1 MNLREFSKKTGI
13 PLSTISKAL
22 GDYKDVN
29 IDTKNKIVELAKK
42 YNYVPNLYAKTLA
55 SGQTFSVGLVLPFTY
70 SYEQKI
76 TLIDFIEN
84 IHSKLNS
91 INIPVIMLFA
101 KDDEEEIEA
110 LDKLINYHKVRLI
123 LLNNTKINDNRI
135 KYLDSKNIHY
145 ITWGRCEKNSTKY
158 SWIDEDIE
166 FSNNLAINHLLEKGH
181 KRIGYIDTD
190 LNLYYFSLRKKYFIQ
205 SLNKN
210 KIRVNEE
217 YFVNGYRDDRQKT
230 KKNIQ
235 NLLLKNE
242 EITALFVSSHLFAM
256 HVIDACKELNKK
268 IGKDISLIS
277 FDSNI
282 LSFLAPNIT
291 VVSQVAKETNENFIK
306 IINSKI
312 NNLNKNYNYLYK
324 TKLID
329 NNSVISI

>member
-1 MNLREFSKKTGI
+1 M
-13 PLSTISKAL
+13 
-22 GDYKDVN
+22 
-29 IDTKNKIVELAKK
+29 
-42 YNYVPNLYAKTLA
+42 
-55 SGQTFSVGLVLPFTY
+55 VLPFTY

-101 KDDEEEIEA
+101 KDDKEEIEA

-145 ITWGRCEKNSTKY
+145 ITWGRCGKNSTKY

-190 LNLYYFSLRKKYFIQ
+190 LNLNYFSLRKKYFIQ

-210 KIRVNEE
+210 KVKVNEE
-217 YFVNGYRDDRQKT
+217 YFVNGYRDDKQKT

-291 VVSQVAKETNENFIK
+291 VVSQVANETNEHFIK

>member
-29 IDTKNKIVELAKK
+29 IDTKNKIIELAKK

-101 KDDEEEIEA
+101 KDDKEEIEA
-110 LDKLINYHKVRLI
+110 LNKLINYHKVRLI

-145 ITWGRCEKNSTKY
+145 ITWGRCGKNATKY

-166 FSNNLAINHLLEKGH
+166 FSNNLAINHLLKKGH
-181 KRIGYIDTD
+181 KRIGHIDTD
-190 LNLYYFSLRKKYFIQ
+190 LNLNYFSLRKKYFIQ

-210 KIRVNEE
+210 KVKVNEE

-291 VVSQVAKETNENFIK
+291 VVSQVAKETNEHFIK

>member
-1 MNLREFSKKTGI
+1 MKILITGSSGFI
-13 PLSTISKAL
+13 
-22 GDYKDVN
+22 GFH
-29 IDTKNKIVELAKK
+29 LAKK
-42 YNYVPNLYAKTLA
+42 
-55 SGQTFSVGLVLPFTY
+55 
-70 SYEQKI
+70 
-76 TLIDFIEN
+76 
-84 IHSKLNS
+84 
-91 INIPVIMLFA
+91 
-101 KDDEEEIEA
+101 
-110 LDKLINYHKVRLI
+110 
-123 LLNNTKINDNRI
+123 
-135 KYLDSKNIHY
+135 
-145 ITWGRCEKNSTKY
+145 
-158 SWIDEDIE
+158 
-166 FSNNLAINHLLEKGH
+166 LLEKGH

-190 LNLYYFSLRKKYFIQ
+190 LNLNYFSLRKKYFIQ

-210 KIRVNEE
+210 KVKVNEE
-217 YFVNGYRDDRQKT
+217 YFVNGYRDDKQKT

-291 VVSQVAKETNENFIK
+291 VVSQVANETNEHFIK

>member
-1 MNLREFSKKTGI
+1 M
-13 PLSTISKAL
+13 
-22 GDYKDVN
+22 
-29 IDTKNKIVELAKK
+29 
-42 YNYVPNLYAKTLA
+42 
-55 SGQTFSVGLVLPFTY
+55 
-70 SYEQKI
+70 
-76 TLIDFIEN
+76 
-84 IHSKLNS
+84 
-91 INIPVIMLFA
+91 
-101 KDDEEEIEA
+101 
-110 LDKLINYHKVRLI
+110 
-123 LLNNTKINDNRI
+123 
-135 KYLDSKNIHY
+135 
-145 ITWGRCEKNSTKY
+145 
-158 SWIDEDIE
+158 
-166 FSNNLAINHLLEKGH
+166 
-181 KRIGYIDTD
+181 
-190 LNLYYFSLRKKYFIQ
+190 
-205 SLNKN
+205 NKN
-210 KIRVNEE
+210 KVKVNEE
-217 YFVNGYRDDRQKT
+217 YFVNGYRDDKQKT

>member
-29 IDTKNKIVELAKK
+29 IDTKNKIIELAKK

-101 KDDEEEIEA
+101 KDDKEEIEA

-135 KYLDSKNIHY
+135 KYLDRKNIHY
-145 ITWGRCEKNSTKY
+145 ITWGRCGKNSTKY

>member
-29 IDTKNKIVELAKK
+29 IDTKNKIIELAKK

-101 KDDEEEIEA
+101 KDDKEEIEA

-145 ITWGRCEKNSTKY
+145 ITWGRCGKNSTKY

-166 FSNNLAINHLLEKGH
+166 FSNNLAINHLLKKGH

-190 LNLYYFSLRKKYFIQ
+190 LNLNYFSLRKKYFIQ

>member
-22 GDYKDVN
+22 CDYKDVN

-101 KDDEEEIEA
+101 KDDKEEIEA

-145 ITWGRCEKNSTKY
+145 ITWGRCGKNATKY

-190 LNLYYFSLRKKYFIQ
+190 LNLNYFSLRKKYFIQ

-291 VVSQVAKETNENFIK
+291 VVSQVAKETNEHFIK

>member
-29 IDTKNKIVELAKK
+29 IDTKNKIIELAKK

-101 KDDEEEIEA
+101 KDDKEEIEA

-145 ITWGRCEKNSTKY
+145 ITWGRCGKNSTKY

-190 LNLYYFSLRKKYFIQ
+190 LNLNYFSLRKKYFIQ

-210 KIRVNEE
+210 KVKVNEE
-217 YFVNGYRDDRQKT
+217 YFVNGYRDDKKKT

-291 VVSQVAKETNENFIK
+291 VVGQLANETNEHFIK

>member
-110 LDKLINYHKVRLI
+110 LDKLINYHRVRLI

-145 ITWGRCEKNSTKY
+145 ITWGRCGKNSTKY

>member
-29 IDTKNKIVELAKK
+29 IDTKNKIIELAKK

-101 KDDEEEIEA
+101 KDDKEEIEA

-145 ITWGRCEKNSTKY
+145 ITWGRCGKNSTKY

-181 KRIGYIDTD
+181 KRIGYVDTD
-190 LNLYYFSLRKKYFIQ
+190 LNLNYFSLRKKYFIQ

-210 KIRVNEE
+210 KVKVNDE
-217 YFVNGYRDDRQKT
+217 YFVNGYRDDKQKT

-291 VVSQVAKETNENFIK
+291 VVSQVAKETNEHFIK